1 VVVPVVFDESLIAHD
16 LSRLPTSA
24 AAALRGVR
32 DNIDSQGG
40 LPTTRLKRCEVE
52 GRDGARLPD
61 CFKTYVPWEENKWGV
76 IFVVVAHVRR
86 PFALRA
92 IAYGVRHPIGTTR
105 SVYQIAD
112 RRLNPPS

>member
-1 VVVPVVFDESLIAHD
+1 M
-16 LSRLPTSA
+16 
-24 AAALRGVR
+24 
-32 DNIDSQGG
+32 
-40 LPTTRLKRCEVE
+40 KRCEIE
-52 GRDGARLPD
+52 GRDGTRLPD

-76 IFVVVAHVRR
+76 IFVVVANARR

-92 IAYGVRHPIGTTR
+92 IAYGVRHPTGTTR